1 MMRCYAMRTH
11 AVPASRTGMGSRA
24 RHRPPHGALCPCRRR
39 HLQAA
44 PLCIQAQLPRRDGCV
59 RGRILV
65 CLSRLLTEVPTA
77 VLPLVHCTA
86 GCSEQCPGWVL
97 IPSCSASDALASS
110 SRVSQLTP
118 ARLRIDR
125 HATGHRGRE
134 WSLPRSNANKPS
146 LPAHTR
152 AHAQCLTSAVQI
164 SRHPFAEQSLRP
176 ASPARRECPISPA
189 RPLLELPCVPPC
201 PVR

>member
-1 MMRCYAMRTH
+1 MLCAHTPFLHRAQAWAAGH
-11 AVPASRTGMGSRA
+11 AIV
-24 RHRPPHGALCPCRRR
+24 
-39 HLQAA
+39 
-44 PLCIQAQLPRRDGCV
+44 
-59 RGRILV
+59 
-65 CLSRLLTEVPTA
+65 LLTALYALVGVVTFRPHPYAYKLSYIGATGASGVRMLLGICQPSDVLTALPTA
-77 VLPLVHCTA
+77 VTPHLRRTA

-152 AHAQCLTSAVQI
+152 RRAQCLTSAVQI

-189 RPLLELPCVPPC
+189 RPLLELPCVSPC